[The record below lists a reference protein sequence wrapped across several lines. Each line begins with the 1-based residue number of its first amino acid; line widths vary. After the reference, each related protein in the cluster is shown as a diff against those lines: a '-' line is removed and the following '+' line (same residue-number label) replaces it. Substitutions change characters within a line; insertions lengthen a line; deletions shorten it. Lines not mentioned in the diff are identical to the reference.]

1 MKGSVPNTMCK
12 REFSLSM
19 LPWPFASRNRP
30 QEASRLSIPGLSH
43 PDESDVSLLFF
54 FQVVVYFITETG
66 LFFMLPDVKALC
78 TRRMEA
84 LLCYVHQ
91 TEGKM
96 GHPCFRPHGMI
107 CNNPWGSCRAM
118 GGS

>member
-1 MKGSVPNTMCK
+1 LQAATGHRKLQGSVSQVWVILMNQTGPY
-12 REFSLSM
+12 F
-19 LPWPFASRNRP
+19 
-30 QEASRLSIPGLSH
+30 
-43 PDESDVSLLFF
+43 FF